1 MSAHPNVISSV
12 SSTLYY
18 TFDKQGKMLDYGSHF
33 LDLVACL
40 IMEGKDLK
48 IEKIGGLMVG
58 LATTGSLIGAEDKV
72 IMSVF

>member
-1 MSAHPNVISSV
+1 MHIQ
-12 SSTLYY
+12 TLSLLLALPC
-18 TFDKQGKMLDYGSHF
+18 TTHLTNGKMLDYGSHF

-48 IEKIGGLMVG
+48 IEKIGGLMLG